1 LVSEA
6 AKATLEFAE
15 TIYSMVCLLLDFF
28 KDLLT
33 SNISFWKNF
42 INQT

>member
-6 AKATLEFAE
+6 AKATLEFA
-15 TIYSMVCLLLDFF
+15 TKIFDMVCLLLDFL
-28 KDLLT
+28 KDKLT

-42 INQT
+42 IE